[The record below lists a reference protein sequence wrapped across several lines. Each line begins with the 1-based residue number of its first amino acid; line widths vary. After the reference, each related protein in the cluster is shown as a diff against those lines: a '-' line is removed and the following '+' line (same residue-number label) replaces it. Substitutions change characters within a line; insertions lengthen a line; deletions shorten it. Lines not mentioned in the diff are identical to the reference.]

1 MGKIVVKAQQ
11 QNVFNLGGN
20 GETSLAY
27 VLRPVR
33 YTTMN
38 GDDITDYCTSNSS
51 IPKAYVGATITA
63 LSQCIEN
70 FLLNGHSV
78 VFPGLGT
85 FSLSSN
91 GITETDAA
99 KAGVE
104 QLNKLKVRFLPCT
117 RLKEKVNRVE
127 LECAGVFDIAE
138 TYQTAPAVGNPGDPD
153 YVPAKTQK
161 TYLKV
166 DSRQSGGAEPVAS
179 GTGSGGSEGHN
190 GQQAEA
196 GVIYSLTLSC
206 NSSMGSVS
214 INGGEAGG
222 NVTQDFD
229 TAGNVAILAEAL
241 DGYHFVGW
249 SDGNTRASRE
259 VSVEGEVTMTAE
271 FAAD

>member
-20 GETSLAY
+20 GEKSLAY

-33 YTTMN
+33 YSTM
-38 GDDITDYCTSNSS
+38 GGEDIIDYCTSNSS
-51 IPKAYVGATITA
+51 IPRAFIGATISA
-63 LSQCIEN
+63 VAQCIEN
-70 FLLNGHSV
+70 FLLNGHNV
-78 VFPGLGT
+78 QFPGLGT
-85 FSLSSN
+85 FSITTN
-91 GITETDAA
+91 GVSETDTG

-104 QLNKLKVRFLPCT
+104 QVNQLKIRFLPCV
-117 RLKEKVNRVE
+117 RLKDKVNNVS
-127 LECAGVFDIAE
+127 LECAGIFDLVQ
-138 TYQTAPAVGNPGDPD
+138 TYQTTAAVGNPGDPD

-161 TYLKV
+161 TYIRV
-166 DSRQSGGAEPVAS
+166 DSHQSGGAVPV
-179 GTGSGGSEGHN
+179 GTGAGSGGSEGHN
-190 GQQAEA
+190 GQQTEA

-241 DGYHFVGW
+241 DGYHFVRW